1 MLSDKVKSHTRTAY
15 NNIAEAIPNFVRRKE
30 QNYLIAEIAKTF
42 AGSYSK
48 ERRIV
53 VCQAGT
59 GTGKSLAYCL
69 GALPLALAQG
79 KKICISTATVALQEQ
94 LVNKDLPLLMRHSG
108 LNFKFG
114 LVKGRQR
121 YVCLS
126 KLELL
131 AGEAGGEQQA
141 LFESKPADG
150 DIKILQR
157 LYKAYFEGQWDG
169 EVDSVPEPVPEYLWQ
184 QIASDK
190 HSCNRN
196 LPAHRQCPFHK
207 SRENLDSWDVL
218 IINHSLLMADLELGG
233 GVILPDPDSMYYV
246 LDEAHHLP
254 QVARD
259 FSAASSQLKGSI
271 DALNKLEK
279 LAHKLAQELATDKA
293 AIIAG
298 DLSETI
304 AAQTSGIGHLQSFCD
319 NNLQLFNNEDQRHRF
334 VGGVLPDALVTLAE
348 NLKKAS
354 AEAIKHLNKLQQML
368 MEAIKD
374 GDLKSHKA
382 EPLVAETG
390 YALQRLEGQYATWL
404 MLAKP
409 VPERG
414 APQARWIDK
423 LDAKRDDFMICASPI
438 EIGFL
443 LDELLWSK
451 AAGVAL
457 MSATLMALGS
467 FEHYRHQ
474 VGLRSDDGTR
484 FINLPSPFN
493 YQENAT
499 LVIPKMALEPSDDGF
514 GDLLNKVIPELLDEQ
529 QASLVLFT
537 SYRQMEAV
545 AESLRR
551 FKRLPVLVQGEAPRQ
566 DLIDQHKQRID
577 AGKPSILF
585 GTSSFS
591 EGMDLPGDYLT
602 NLIITRLP
610 FSVPTSPV
618 DQAHAEYVQSK
629 GGNPFLQLTVP
640 DAAKKLVQACGRLL
654 RNEQDY
660 GTITILDRRLV
671 SKRYGSSLLESLP
684 PYRRH
689 IEY

>member
-1 MLSDKVKSHTRTAY
+1 MLSDKVKHATRTAY
-15 NNIAEAIPNFVRRKE
+15 NNVAEAIPNFVRRKE

-42 AGSYSK
+42 AGSYDK

-59 GTGKSLAYCL
+59 GTGKSLAYAL

-94 LVNKDLPLLMRHSG
+94 LVNKDLPMLMRHSG
-108 LNFKFG
+108 LDFKYG
-114 LVKGRQR
+114 LAKGRQR

-131 AGEAGGEQQA
+131 AGEVPADQQA
-141 LFESKPADG
+141 LFETKPADG
-150 DIKILQR
+150 DVKMLQR
-157 LYKAYFEGQWDG
+157 LHHAYHEGKWDG
-169 EVDSVPEPVPEYLWQ
+169 EVDAVPEPVPDYLWS

-190 HSCNRN
+190 HSCNRQ

-207 SRENLDSWDVL
+207 SRDNMDSWDVL

-254 QVARD
+254 TVARD
-259 FSAASSQLKGSI
+259 FSAANAQLKGSVET
-271 DALNKLEK
+271 LNKLEK
-279 LAHKLAQELATDKA
+279 LAHKLARELASDKAAVLATD
-293 AIIAG
+293 
-298 DLSETI
+298 LSEEI
-304 AAQTSGIGHLQSFCD
+304 SNQNEGIGHLQSFCD
-319 NNLQLFNNEDQRHRF
+319 NNLQLFNNEDLRHRF
-334 VGGVLPDALVTLAE
+334 SGGVLPEAIVTLAE
-348 NLKKAS
+348 NLFRSSSESMKK
-354 AEAIKHLNKLQQML
+354 LGKLQQML

-374 GDLKSHKA
+374 GELKSHKA
-382 EPLVAETG
+382 EPLVAEVG
-390 YALQRLEGQYATWL
+390 FSMQRLEGQNCTWM
-404 MLAKP
+404 MLTKP

-414 APQARWIDK
+414 APQARWIEK
-423 LDAKRDDFMICASPI
+423 LEGKRDDFLICASPI
-438 EIGFL
+438 EIGFML
-443 LDELLWSK
+443 EDMLWSK

-467 FEHYRHQ
+467 FDHYRHQ

-499 LVIPKMALEPSDDGF
+499 LFIPKMAVEPSHDDF
-514 GDLLNKVIPELLDEQ
+514 SDELNKRIPELLDEQ

-537 SYRQMEAV
+537 SYRQMESV
-545 AESLRR
+545 ADSLRR

-566 DLIDQHKQRID
+566 EIIDQHKARID

-618 DQAHAEYVQSK
+618 DQAHAEYVK
-629 GGNPFLQLTVP
+629 ARGGNPFLQLTVP
-640 DAAKKLVQACGRLL
+640 EAAKKLVQACGRLL

-660 GTITILDRRLV
+660 GRITILDRRLV
-671 SKRYGSSLLESLP
+671 SKRYGSSLLDSLP
-684 PYRRH
+684 DYRRH